1 MAAEPLEP
9 VSTDAV
15 FRNLRDQLE
24 AFEAAFRRGPVR
36 VEQVIDIWEK
46 SLELKVEC
54 EEFYQFL
61 LNYRTI
67 LNGLLWAHYP
77 EEYREK
83 IYPSIRQDRSSERHL
98 LEMGS
103 SKRQPKMMLVV
114 AEEVFLS
121 RENDPLSIPDLIGEM
136 EIKGVK
142 FTAKD
147 PAKSLAQAMRNSGRF
162 ESARRGMYRLK
173 QA

>member
-9 VSTDAV
+9 VSIEAV
-15 FRNLRDQLE
+15 FQRLRDRLE
-24 AFEAAFRRGPVR
+24 AFEAAFRLGPVGAQ
-36 VEQVIDIWEK
+36 QVVDLWES
-46 SLELKVEC
+46 SLELKVES

-83 IYPSIRQDRSSERHL
+83 IYPRLQEAGASERNL
-98 LEMGS
+98 LETDS
-103 SKRQPKMMLVV
+103 PKRQPKMMLVV
-114 AEEVFLS
+114 AEEVFSS
-121 RENDPLSIPDLIGEM
+121 RENEALSISDLIEEM
-136 EIKGVK
+136 KARGVQ

-147 PAKSLAQAMRNSGRF
+147 PAKSLAQAMKNSGRF
-162 ESARRGMYRLK
+162 EAARRGMYRLK
-173 QA
+173 KP

>member
-9 VSTDAV
+9 VSIEAV
-15 FRNLRDQLE
+15 FQRLRDRLE
-24 AFEAAFRRGPVR
+24 AFEAAFREGPVGAQ
-36 VEQVIDIWEK
+36 QVVDLWER
-46 SLELKVEC
+46 SLELKVES

-83 IYPSIRQDRSSERHL
+83 IYPRLQDAGSPERNL
-98 LEMGS
+98 LEADS
-103 SKRQPKMMLVV
+103 PRRQPKMMLVV
-114 AEEVFLS
+114 AEEVFSS
-121 RENDPLSIPDLIGEM
+121 RENEALSISDLIEEM
-136 EIKGVK
+136 KARGVQ

-147 PAKSLAQAMRNSGRF
+147 PAKSLAQAMKNSGRF
-162 ESARRGMYRLK
+162 ETARRGMHRLK
-173 QA
+173 KP

>member
-9 VSTDAV
+9 VSIEAV
-15 FRNLRDQLE
+15 FQRLRDRLE
-24 AFEAAFRRGPVR
+24 AFEAAFRGGPVGAQ
-36 VEQVIDIWEK
+36 QVVDLWES
-46 SLELKVEC
+46 SLELKVES

-83 IYPSIRQDRSSERHL
+83 IYPRLQEAGSSERNL
-98 LEMGS
+98 LETDS
-103 SKRQPKMMLVV
+103 PKRQPKMMLVV
-114 AEEVFLS
+114 AEEVFSS
-121 RENDPLSIPDLIGEM
+121 RENEALSISDLIEEM
-136 EIKGVK
+136 KARGVQ

-147 PAKSLAQAMRNSGRF
+147 PAKSLAQAMKNSGRF
-162 ESARRGMYRLK
+162 EAARRGMYRLK
-173 QA
+173 KP